1 MTYIYALHCIY
12 DVGFPGGSGCKES
25 ACNAGDPGLVPGLG
39 KSPGERNGSLHSSVL
54 AWRIPWTEEPGGL
67 WSMGLQRV
75 DMTERRTFLFTSSTT
90 YTYIYTHI
98 YMYIHCFR
106 MLAIVSNAAVNTGM
120 HILFKLLFSFLWIH
134 TQKMCI
140 YINNNI
146 WSFPGGAGS
155 KEPACNA

>member
-90 YTYIYTHI
+90 YTYIYIHTHI
-98 YMYIHCFR
+98 YVYTLLSYVGHCKQCCSEPWDAYSFQITVFIS
-106 MLAIVSNAAVNTGM
+106 LDTYPEDV
-120 HILFKLLFSFLWIH
+120 HIYK
-134 TQKMCI
+134 
-140 YINNNI
+140 
-146 WSFPGGAGS
+146 
-155 KEPACNA
+155 